1 MRRYRPNVQLPAP
14 NNPTAVPCNDA
25 PDAQCAN
32 ATKGDRL
39 PGIPEHRFKTGMEYW
54 FTPQIKGGFDVVVA
68 SNQIFYNDWANT
80 NAPLA
85 GYATVNLHGSYDVTK
100 NVQIYGLIDNL
111 FNAHYG
117 LFGNYFNLDN
127 ANGAAAAAGLGSN
140 FFTNPE
146 TIVPGAPLAAY
157 GGVRIKVLSL
167 IGCRDRRV

>member
-1 MRRYRPNVQLPAP
+1 DGAHVYERFNPMTGITYEITPKLTAYGGYAEANRAPTPAELACADPVNPCLIESFLTADPNLKQVVSRTFELGLRGKE
-14 NNPTAVPCNDA
+14 TYCNDA

-39 PGIPEHRFKTGMEYW
+39 PGVPQNLFKTGMEYW

-100 NVQIYGLIDNL
+100 NVQI
-111 FNAHYG
+111 
-117 LFGNYFNLDN
+117 
-127 ANGAAAAAGLGSN
+127 
-140 FFTNPE
+140 
-146 TIVPGAPLAAY
+146 
-157 GGVRIKVLSL
+157 
-167 IGCRDRRV
+167 